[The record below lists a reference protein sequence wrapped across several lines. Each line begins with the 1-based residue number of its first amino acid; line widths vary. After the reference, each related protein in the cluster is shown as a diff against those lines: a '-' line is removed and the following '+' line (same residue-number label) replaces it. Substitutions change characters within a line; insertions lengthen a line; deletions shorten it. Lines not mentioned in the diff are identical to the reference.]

1 MSSVKWFLQ
10 RSSIKD
16 VLSMRFAERARPS
29 LSITALRPAD
39 WTHLAGVLV
48 VAIALRTLFYTG
60 FFGSDEVTYTMTAN
74 NIVSGDWHAS
84 DYIGATR
91 YGMNLPVA
99 LSIYLFGLSE
109 ASANLWPFLCSLAEV
124 ALIFVLARWLWG
136 PRAAVASAGLLALLP
151 LHVHFAG
158 RMMADPPLAFFLSLS
173 VALLLRST
181 HSKIPLMALA
191 AGLAWGGVFWVKES
205 VALLYLPI
213 FLLLN
218 FYLFQFD
225 GRWFWLFFGM
235 GFAFAA
241 NCVLMNSVAGN
252 PMHIFAVMKAAVL
265 KIRGLQLNTSPWFY
279 LHYLFADVRHTFLL
293 GYLAAAGILLQG
305 LHFWRA
311 RQIAPGTQ
319 FVVLWVIL
327 LVGMFSLAV
336 VSLSP
341 IQLVMKQT
349 NYMLIFAGPL
359 ALLAGWFLSTLSNR
373 ILLPLGAL
381 VVSGSVFL
389 AALEQQA
396 VTVFTANS
404 KSAYA
409 YLRDH
414 PEVSLLGTTNNG
426 RAVLFYAMMDGYPNL
441 PERFLSFGDLY
452 GAMNSHGHADGYAL
466 ATGKNVFAV
475 LDLQNIDWGS
485 TPGAIRRLA
494 DVPACWKPAGT
505 LIPATLGSGHRLV
518 QGLVYIGKLL
528 PMRLQQP
535 FMKNLQPL
543 ALPAKAYLFHVEG
556 TCWNLGNH
564 GKT

>member
-1 MSSVKWFLQ
+1 
-10 RSSIKD
+10 
-16 VLSMRFAERARPS
+16 MRLTERARAS
-29 LSITALRPAD
+29 LSIIPLRPAD
-39 WTHLAGVLV
+39 WPHLAGVLV

-60 FFGSDEVTYTMTAN
+60 FFGSDEVTYIMTAN
-74 NIVSGDWHAS
+74 NIASGHWNAS

-109 ASANLWPFLCSLAEV
+109 ASANLWPLLCSLAEV
-124 ALIFVLARWLWG
+124 ALIFVLARWLWN

-181 HSKIPLMALA
+181 HSKVPFMALA
-191 AGLAWGGVFWVKES
+191 AGLAWGGVFWIKES
-205 VALLYLPI
+205 VAFLYLPI

-218 FYLFQFD
+218 FYLFQFN
-225 GRWFWLFFGM
+225 GRWLWLFFGM
-235 GFAFAA
+235 VLAFAA
-241 NCVLMNSVAGN
+241 NCILMNYVADN
-252 PMHIFAVMKAAVL
+252 PMHIFAVMKEAVL
-265 KIRGLQLNTSPWFY
+265 KIRGMQLKTSPWFY
-279 LHYLFADVRHTFLL
+279 FHYLFEDIRHTFLL
-293 GYLAAAGILLQG
+293 GYLAVAGILLYG
-305 LHFWRA
+305 LHYWRTK
-311 RQIAPGTQ
+311 QVSQEIQ
-319 FVVLWVIL
+319 FVILWAIL
-327 LVGMFSLAV
+327 LVGMFSLAI

-373 ILLPLGAL
+373 ILIPLGVL

-404 KSAYA
+404 KSTYA

-414 PEVSLLGTTNNG
+414 PEVSLLGTTNNE
-426 RAVLFYAMMDGYPNL
+426 RAVLFYAMMDGHPDL
-441 PERFLSFGDLY
+441 RDRFLSFNDLH
-452 GAMNSHGHADGYAL
+452 GAVNSKVNAEGFAL
-466 ATGKNVFAV
+466 ATDKSVLAV
-475 LDLQNIDWGS
+475 LDLQNSDWGNA
-485 TPGAIRRLA
+485 PGAIRRLA
-494 DVPACWKPAGT
+494 DVPTCWKPAGT
-505 LIPATLGSGHRLV
+505 LIPATLGSGHWLV

-528 PMRLQQP
+528 PMHLQQI
-535 FMKNLQPL
+535 FMQNLQPV
-543 ALPAKAYLFHVEG
+543 ALPVTAHLFHVERA
-556 TCWNLGNH
+556 C
-564 GKT
+564 